1 MMELSY
7 RRHRF
12 PPVVIQHAVWLYLRL
27 ETGSHMTLR
36 WREMDSNY
44 QYAGTVNVDDDAVA
58 RDIVRVAAAMAA
70 SARLAR
76 SVRVR
81 TTQPSRH
88 PHLSCERTLALVG
101 ISGRVASGRADIQ
114 QLVSVVIAH
123 YR

>member
-1 MMELSY
+1 MVLLMPLS
-7 RRHRF
+7 
-12 PPVVIQHAVWLYLRL
+12 
-27 ETGSHMTLR
+27 

-44 QYAGTVNVDDDAVA
+44 QYAGTVNVDDDAFA

-81 TTQPSRH
+81 TTQPSRRT
-88 PHLSCERTLALVG
+88 HLSCERTLALVG
-101 ISGRVASGRADIQ
+101 ISAEWRAGVRISNK
-114 QLVSVVIAH
+114 LVSVVIAH